1 MAVTRTRRRRFL
13 AVRRLF
19 IGAIAVVGFIAV
31 AAGVFVYRQFMETLP
46 PIQAAVDYQP
56 PTTTQIFAADGSLIG
71 EFYSQKRYL
80 VPLDRIPPYVRQA
93 FISAEDDS
101 FYQHQGVDANGILR
115 AFVNNLIAGGK
126 VQGGSTITQQV
137 VKTVLLTPQKSYERK
152 LKEIILST
160 RLEREVSKDDILSL
174 YLNHIY
180 LGSGAYGVAAAADE
194 YFGKSIEDLTLAEA
208 ALLGGLPQAPSRYSP
223 YTHWPEAK
231 ARQRYVLNRMYEE
244 GYIDREQRDA
254 AIIDPISL
262 SSRKGSFQAAPYFV
276 EHIRRLLEEQ
286 YGRTVLYELGLRVKT
301 TLDPR
306 LQEEAEA
313 SLRRGIDRITAEHGG
328 YHGAYRE
335 MSHEERNNY
344 LRLQEATFRGM
355 DRPEAGFSYEALVS
369 NVRGSSARVQV
380 GPFGGDLVLP
390 VSVTGKQA
398 QLGLMDLVRAKL
410 IDEDDGNG
418 DHNGKLRFE
427 LDPSP
432 LLEGALLAMEPTTG
446 NVRAMVG
453 GYDFDRSH
461 FNRAIQAHRQPGSAF
476 KPLVYAAAFD
486 RNFTPA
492 SIIIDEPISYK
503 DNGRMWTPQNF
514 DKKFHGPTSLREAL
528 VQSRNVVTVRLAER
542 IGLNYLT
549 GYLPR
554 FGLPGPI
561 PRNLSISL
569 GTLEV
574 TPMELA
580 IAYSTFANN
589 GQRATPVMITE
600 ISDADGVVLEHNEPH
615 VTQVLPPT
623 TAYQMTSIL
632 QDVVRRGTGTAAK
645 GLAQPT
651 AGKTGTTNDLEDAWF
666 VGYTPQLLAV
676 VWIGFDNKRPL
687 GPKSTGGKVSAPIW
701 KDFMTDAMKDV
712 PEGQFPV
719 PDGLRCVNIDPQTG
733 TRAGAGGAPY
743 LECFRDGSEPQPGA
757 VPAIPAV
764 QMANDAPHRQP
775 SALEFMKKDY

>member
-1 MAVTRTRRRRFL
+1 MAATRTRRRPFL

-19 IGAIAVVGFIAV
+19 IGAVAVAGFIA
-31 AAGVFVYRQFMETLP
+31 AAVVVFLYRQFMETLP

-80 VPLDRIPPYVRQA
+80 VPLDRIPAYVRQA

-101 FYQHQGVDANGILR
+101 FYEHKGVDANGILR
-115 AFVNNLIAGGK
+115 AFVNNIIAGGK

-160 RLEREVSKDDILSL
+160 RLEQEVSKDDILTL

-194 YFGKSIEDLTLAEA
+194 YFGKSIEDITLPEA
-208 ALLGGLPQAPSRYSP
+208 ALLAGLPQAPSRYSP
-223 YTHWPEAK
+223 YRHWPEAK

-244 GYIDREQRDA
+244 GYIDRETRDA
-254 AIIDPISL
+254 AIVEPISMA
-262 SSRKGSFQAAPYFV
+262 SRKGSFQAAPYFV
-276 EHIRRLLEEQ
+276 EHVRRILEEK

-306 LQEEAEA
+306 MQQEAETA
-313 SLRRGIDRITAEHGG
+313 LRRGIDRLSAERGG
-328 YHGAYRE
+328 FHNAYRE

-344 LRLQEATFRGM
+344 LRLQEAAFRGM
-355 DRPEAGFSYEALVS
+355 ERPESGFSYEALVT
-369 NVRGSSARVQV
+369 NVRGSSARVQI
-380 GPFGGDLVLP
+380 GPFAGDLVIP
-390 VSVTGKQA
+390 VSPTGKQTK
-398 QLGLMDLVRAKL
+398 LGLMDLIRARVVE
-410 IDEDDGNG
+410 EDDANG
-418 DHNGKLRFE
+418 DHGALRFE
-427 LDPSP
+427 YDPGP
-432 LLEGALLAMEPTTG
+432 LLEGALVAMEPTTG
-446 NVRAMVG
+446 VVRALVG

-461 FNRAIQAHRQPGSAF
+461 FNRAIQARRQPGSSF
-476 KPLVYAAAFD
+476 KPLVYAAALD

-492 SIIIDEPISYK
+492 SVIVDEPISYK
-503 DNGRMWTPQNF
+503 DNGRIWSPQNF

-528 VQSRNVVTVRLAER
+528 TKSRNVVTVRLAER
-542 IGLNYLT
+542 IGLSYLT
-549 GYLPR
+549 NYLPR
-554 FGLPGPI
+554 FGLQGPI

-580 IAYSTFANN
+580 VAYSTFANN
-589 GQRATPVMITE
+589 GLRATPVMITE
-600 ISDADGVVLEHNEPH
+600 ISDAQGQVLERNEPQL
-615 VTQVLPPT
+615 TQVLPPT
-623 TAYQMTSIL
+623 TAYQMTSML
-632 QDVVRRGTGTAAK
+632 QDVVRRGTGTAAQ

-666 VGYTPQLLAV
+666 VGYTPQLLSV

-701 KDFMTDAMKDV
+701 KDFMAQALKDV
-712 PEGQFPV
+712 PEGHFPV
-719 PDGLRCVNIDPQTG
+719 PDGLRCVNIDPATG
-733 TRAGAGGAPY
+733 TRAGAGGSPY
-743 LECFRDGSEPQPGA
+743 LECFREGSEPQPGA
-757 VPAIPAV
+757 VPAV
-764 QMANDAPHRQP
+764 QMANDPSHRP
-775 SALEFMKKDY
+775 PAALEFMRKDY

>member
-13 AVRRLF
+13 AARRLF
-19 IGAIAVVGFIAV
+19 LGAIAVTGFVAV
-31 AAGVFVYRQFMETLP
+31 AAGAFVYRQFMESLP

-80 VPLDRIPPYVRQA
+80 VPLDRIPAYVRQA

-101 FYQHQGVDANGILR
+101 FYQHQGVDTNGILR

-160 RLEREVSKDDILSL
+160 RLEHEVSKDDILAL

-194 YFGKSIEDLTLAEA
+194 YFGKSIEDVTLSEA
-208 ALLGGLPQAPSRYSP
+208 ALLAGLPQAPSRYSP
-223 YTHWPEAK
+223 YRHWPEAK

-244 GYIDREQRDA
+244 GYIDRETRDA
-254 AIIDPISL
+254 AIVDPISL
-262 SSRKGSFQAAPYFV
+262 SSRRGSFQAAPYFV
-276 EHIRRLLEEQ
+276 EHVRKLLEEQ

-306 LQEEAEA
+306 MQAEAESA
-313 SLRRGIDRITAEHGG
+313 LRRGIERLTAEHGG
-328 YHGAYRE
+328 YHDAYRE
-335 MSHEERNNY
+335 MSHEERDNY
-344 LRLQEATFRGM
+344 LRLQEAAFRGM
-355 DRPEAGFSYEALVS
+355 ERPEGGFSYEALVS

-380 GPFGGDLVLP
+380 GRFAGDLVLP
-390 VSVTGKQA
+390 VSATGKQA
-398 QLGLMDLVRAKL
+398 KLGLMDLVRARL
-410 IDEDDGNG
+410 IEDDDNG
-418 DHNGKLRFE
+418 DHSGPLRFE
-427 LDPSP
+427 YDPSP
-432 LLEGALLAMEPTTG
+432 LLEGALLAMEPGTG

-461 FNRAIQAHRQPGSAF
+461 FNRAIQARRQPGSAF
-476 KPLVYAAAFD
+476 KPLVYAAALD

-492 SIIIDEPISYK
+492 SVIVDEPVSYN
-503 DNGRMWTPQNF
+503 DHGRVWTPQNF
-514 DKKFHGPTSLREAL
+514 DKKYHGPTSLREAL
-528 VQSRNVVTVRLAER
+528 TKSRNVVTVRLAER
-542 IGLNYLT
+542 IGLTYLT

-561 PRNLSISL
+561 PHNLSISL
-569 GTLEV
+569 GSLEV
-574 TPMELA
+574 TPIELA
-580 IAYSTFANN
+580 TAYSTFANN
-589 GQRATPVMITE
+589 GQRPTPLMITE
-600 ISDADGVVLEHNEPH
+600 ISDGEGQVLERNEPQ

-623 TAYQMTSIL
+623 TAYQMTSML
-632 QDVVRRGTGTAAK
+632 QDVVRRGTGTAAQ

-687 GPKSTGGKVSAPIW
+687 GPKSTGGHVAAPIW
-701 KDFMTDAMKDV
+701 KDFMADALKDV

-719 PDGLRCVNIDPQTG
+719 PNGLRCVNIDPQTG
-733 TRAGAGGAPY
+733 TRAGAGGSPY
-743 LECFRDGSEPQPGA
+743 LECFREGSEPQPGA
-757 VPAIPAV
+757 VPAVPVV

-775 SALEFMKKDY
+775 STLEFMKKDY

>member
-1 MAVTRTRRRRFL
+1 MAVTRTRRRRFV

-19 IGAIAVVGFIAV
+19 LGALAVAGFIAV
-31 AAGVFVYRQFMETLP
+31 ATGVFIYRQFMETLP

-80 VPLDRIPPYVRQA
+80 VPLDRIPLYVRQA

-101 FYQHQGVDANGILR
+101 FYEHQGVDANGILR

-160 RLEREVSKDDILSL
+160 RLEHEVSKDDILAL

-194 YFGKSIEDLTLAEA
+194 YFGKSIGDVTLAEA
-208 ALLGGLPQAPSRYSP
+208 ALLAGLPQAPSRYSP
-223 YTHWPEAK
+223 YRHWPDAK
-231 ARQRYVLNRMYEE
+231 ARQRYVLHRMYEE
-244 GYIDREQRDA
+244 GYIDAATRDA
-254 AIIDPISL
+254 AITEPIAL

-276 EHIRRLLEEQ
+276 EHVRRVLEEQ

-301 TLDPR
+301 TLDLR
-306 LQEEAEA
+306 MQENAEA
-313 SLRRGIDRITAEHGG
+313 ALRRGIDRLSAEHGG

-344 LRLQEATFRGM
+344 LHLQEAAFRGM
-355 DRPEAGFSYEALVS
+355 QRPETGFSYEALVS

-390 VSVTGKQA
+390 TSATGKQVK
-398 QLGLMDLVRAKL
+398 LGLMDLVRARL
-410 IDEDDGNG
+410 IEDDDRG
-418 DHNGKLRFE
+418 DRKRPLRFE
-427 LDPSP
+427 YDPSP
-432 LLEGALLAMEPTTG
+432 LLEGALLALEPSTG
-446 NVRAMVG
+446 YVRAMVG

-461 FNRAIQAHRQPGSAF
+461 FNRAVQARRQPGSAF
-476 KPLVYAAAFD
+476 KPLVYSAALD

-492 SIIIDEPISYK
+492 SVIVDEPISYK
-503 DNGRMWTPQNF
+503 DNGRVWSPQNF
-514 DKKFHGPTSLREAL
+514 DKKFYGPTSLREAL
-528 VQSRNVVTVRLAER
+528 TKSRNVVTVRLAER
-542 IGLNYLT
+542 IGLSYLT
-549 GYLPR
+549 SYLPR
-554 FGLPGPI
+554 FGLQGPI

-574 TPMELA
+574 TPLELA
-580 IAYSTFANN
+580 VAYSAFANN
-589 GQRATPVMITE
+589 GLRPDPVMITE
-600 ISDADGVVLEHNEPH
+600 ISDGEGQVLERNEPH
-615 VTQVLPPT
+615 LTQVLPPT
-623 TAYQMTSIL
+623 TAYQMTSML
-632 QDVVRRGTGTAAK
+632 QDVVRRGTGTAAQ
-645 GLAQPT
+645 GLSQPT

-666 VGYTPQLLAV
+666 VGYTPQLLSV

-687 GPKSTGGKVSAPIW
+687 GPKSTGGHVSAPIW
-701 KDFMTDAMKDV
+701 KDFMAVALKDV

-719 PDGLRCVNIDPQTG
+719 PNGLRCVNIDPQTG
-733 TRAGAGGAPY
+733 TRAGTGGSPY
-743 LECFRDGSEPQPGA
+743 LECFREGSEPQPGA
-757 VPAIPAV
+757 IPAVPAV

>member
-1 MAVTRTRRRRFL
+1 MASRTRRRPFL

-19 IGAIAVVGFIAV
+19 LGAVAVAGFIAI
-31 AAGVFVYRQFMETLP
+31 AIGVFLYRQFMETLP

-80 VPLDRIPPYVRQA
+80 VPLDRIPPHVRQA

-101 FYQHQGVDANGILR
+101 FYEHRGVDANGILR
-115 AFVNNLIAGGK
+115 AFVNNIIAGGK

-160 RLEREVSKDDILSL
+160 RLEQEVSKDDILTL

-194 YFGKSIEDLTLAEA
+194 YFGKSIEDVTLPEA
-208 ALLGGLPQAPSRYSP
+208 ALLAGLPQAPSRYSP
-223 YTHWPEAK
+223 YRHWPEAK

-244 GYIDREQRDA
+244 GYIDRDTRDA
-254 AIIDPISL
+254 AIVEPVSL

-276 EHIRRLLEEQ
+276 EHIRRLLEEK

-301 TLDPR
+301 TLDVHM
-306 LQEEAEA
+306 QAAAEA
-313 SLRRGIDRITAEHGG
+313 ALRRGIERLTAERGG
-328 YHGAYRE
+328 FHDAYRQ

-344 LRLQEATFRGM
+344 LQLQTAAFRGM
-355 DRPEAGFSYEALVS
+355 ERPESGFSYEALVT

-380 GPFGGDLVLP
+380 GPFAGDLDIP
-390 VSVTGKQA
+390 VSPTGKQPRLA
-398 QLGLMDLVRAKL
+398 LMDLIRARL
-410 IDEDDGNG
+410 VDEDERGNG
-418 DHNGKLRFE
+418 TGLHFE
-427 LDPSP
+427 YDPSP
-432 LLEGALLAMEPTTG
+432 LLEGALVAMEPASG
-446 NVRAMVG
+446 FVRALVG

-461 FNRAIQAHRQPGSAF
+461 FNRAIQARRQPGSSF
-476 KPLVYAAAFD
+476 KPLVYAAALD

-492 SIIIDEPISYK
+492 SVIVDEPISYR
-503 DNGRMWTPQNF
+503 DNGRTWSPQNF

-528 VQSRNVVTVRLAER
+528 TKSRNVVTVRLAER
-542 IGLNYLT
+542 VGLSYLT

-569 GTLEV
+569 GTFEV

-580 IAYSTFANN
+580 VAYSAFANN

-600 ISDADGVVLEHNEPH
+600 ISDGQGQVLERNEPQL
-615 VTQVLPPT
+615 TQVLPPT
-623 TAYQMTSIL
+623 TAYQMTSML
-632 QDVVRRGTGTAAK
+632 QDVVRRGTGTAAQ
-645 GLAQPT
+645 GLNQPT

-666 VGYTPQLLAV
+666 VGYTPQLLGV

-687 GPKSTGGKVSAPIW
+687 GPKSTGGRISAPIW
-701 KDFMTDAMKDV
+701 KDFMGQALKDV
-712 PEGQFPV
+712 PEGHFPV
-719 PDGLRCVNIDPQTG
+719 PDGLRCVNIDPATG
-733 TRAGAGGAPY
+733 TRASDGGSPY
-743 LECFRDGSEPQPGA
+743 LECFREGSEPQPGA
-757 VPAIPAV
+757 VPAV
-764 QMANDAPHRQP
+764 QMVRDGERRQP
-775 SALEFMKKDY
+775 SALEFMRKDY

>member
-1 MAVTRTRRRRFL
+1 MAATPTRRRRFR

-19 IGAIAVVGFIAV
+19 IGAIAVAGFVGIA
-31 AAGVFVYRQFMETLP
+31 AFVFVYRQFMETLP

-80 VPLDRIPPYVRQA
+80 VPLDRIPAYVRQA

-101 FYQHQGVDANGILR
+101 FYEHQGVDTNGILR

-160 RLEREVSKDDILSL
+160 RLETEMSKDDILTL

-180 LGSGAYGVAAAADE
+180 LGSSAYGVAAAADE
-194 YFGKSIEDLTLAEA
+194 YFGKSIEDLTLAES
-208 ALLGGLPQAPSRYSP
+208 ALLAGLPQAPSRYSP
-223 YTHWPEAK
+223 YKHWPEAK

-244 GYIDREQRDA
+244 GYIDREMRDA

-262 SSRKGSFQAAPYFV
+262 SSRRGSFQAAPYFV
-276 EHIRRLLEEQ
+276 EYVRKLLEEK

-301 TLDPR
+301 TLDLR
-306 LQEEAEA
+306 QQEEAEA
-313 SLRRGIDRITAEHGG
+313 ALRRGIDRISAEHGG
-328 YHGAYRE
+328 YHEAYRQ

-344 LRLQEATFRGM
+344 LHMQEAAFRGM
-355 DRPEAGFSYEALVS
+355 ERPENGFSYEALVS

-380 GPFGGDLVLP
+380 GPFAGDLVLP
-390 VSVTGKQA
+390 MSPTGRQVK
-398 QLGLMDLVRAKL
+398 LGLMDLIRARV
-410 IDEDDGNG
+410 IEEDDANG
-418 DHNGKLRFE
+418 DHSGPLRFE
-427 LDPSP
+427 YDPGP
-432 LLEGALLAMEPTTG
+432 LLEGALLALEPTTG
-446 NVRAMVG
+446 NVRALVG

-476 KPLVYAAAFD
+476 KPLVYASAFD

-492 SIIIDEPISYK
+492 SVIVDEPISYR
-503 DNGRMWTPQNF
+503 DNGRIWAPQNF

-542 IGLNYLT
+542 VGLSYLT

-561 PRNLSISL
+561 PRNLSIAL

-580 IAYSTFANN
+580 VAYSTFANN
-589 GQRATPVMITE
+589 GLRPTPIMITE
-600 ISDADGVVLEHNEPH
+600 ISDGEGQVLEHNEPQL
-615 VTQVLPPT
+615 TQVLPPT

-645 GLAQPT
+645 GLDQPT

-666 VGYTPQLLAV
+666 VRYTPQLLAV
-676 VWIGFDNKRPL
+676 VWIGFDNKRPI
-687 GPKSTGGKVSAPIW
+687 GPKATGGKISAPIW
-701 KDFMTDAMKDV
+701 KDFMTDALKDV
-712 PEGQFPV
+712 PEGHFPV

-733 TRAGAGGAPY
+733 TRAGAAGGAY

>member
-13 AVRRLF
+13 AVRRLLL
-19 IGAIAVVGFIAV
+19 GAIAVAGFVAV
-31 AAGVFVYRQFMETLP
+31 AVGVFVYRQFMETLP

-80 VPLDRIPPYVRQA
+80 VPLDRIPLYVRQA

-101 FYQHQGVDANGILR
+101 FYEHRGVDANGILR
-115 AFVNNLIAGGK
+115 AFVNNLVAGGK

-152 LKEIILST
+152 LKEMILST
-160 RLEREVSKDDILSL
+160 RLEREVSKDDILAL

-194 YFGKSIEDLTLAEA
+194 YFGKDIGDVTLAEA
-208 ALLGGLPQAPSRYSP
+208 ALLAGLPQAPSRYSP
-223 YTHWPEAK
+223 YRHWPDAK

-244 GYIDREQRDA
+244 GYIDRETRDA
-254 AIIDPISL
+254 AIIEPIAL

-301 TLDPR
+301 TLDLR
-306 LQEEAEA
+306 MQNEAEGA
-313 SLRRGIDRITAEHGG
+313 LRRGIERLTAEHDS
-328 YHGAYRE
+328 YHGAYRA
-335 MSHEERNNY
+335 MSHEERNTY
-344 LRLQEATFRGM
+344 LRLQTAAFRGM
-355 DRPEAGFSYEALVS
+355 ERPEAGFSYEALVS
-369 NVRGSSARVQV
+369 SVRGSSARVQV
-380 GPFGGDLVLP
+380 GPFAGDLVLP
-390 VSVTGKQA
+390 TSPTGKQA
-398 QLGLMDLVRAKL
+398 KLGLMDLVRARP
-410 IDEDDGNG
+410 IEEDDGG
-418 DHNGKLRFE
+418 DGKLRFE
-427 LDPSP
+427 YDASP
-432 LLEGALLAMEPTTG
+432 LLEGALIAMEPGTG
-446 NVRAMVG
+446 YVRALVG

-461 FNRAIQAHRQPGSAF
+461 FNRAIQARRQPGSAF
-476 KPLVYAAAFD
+476 KPLVYAAALD

-492 SIIIDEPISYK
+492 SVIVDEPISYK
-503 DNGRMWTPQNF
+503 DNGRIWSPQNF
-514 DKKFHGPTSLREAL
+514 DRKYYGPTSLREAL
-528 VQSRNVVTVRLAER
+528 TKSRNVVTVRLAER

-574 TPMELA
+574 TPLQLA
-580 IAYSTFANN
+580 VAYSTFANQ
-589 GQRATPVMITE
+589 GQRPVPIMISE
-600 ISDADGVVLEHNEPH
+600 ITDAEGQVLARNEPDL
-615 VTQVLPPT
+615 TQVLPPT
-623 TAYQMTSIL
+623 TAYQMTSML
-632 QDVVRRGTGTAAK
+632 QDVVRRGTGTAAQ
-645 GLAQPT
+645 GLSQPT

-687 GPKSTGGKVSAPIW
+687 GPKSTGGHVSAPIW
-701 KDFMTDAMKDV
+701 KDFMAAALKDV

-719 PDGLRCVNIDPQTG
+719 PNGLKCVNIDPQTG

-743 LECFRDGSEPQPGA
+743 LECFREGSEPQPGA
-757 VPAIPAV
+757 VPAVPPV
-764 QMANDAPHRQP
+764 QMANDGGATRQP
-775 SALEFMKKDY
+775 STLEFMRKDY

>member
-1 MAVTRTRRRRFL
+1 MAATRTRRRPFL

-19 IGAIAVVGFIAV
+19 IGAVAVAGFIA
-31 AAGVFVYRQFMETLP
+31 AAVVVFLYRQFMETLP

-80 VPLDRIPPYVRQA
+80 VPLDRIPAYVRQA

-101 FYQHQGVDANGILR
+101 FYEHKGVDANGILR
-115 AFVNNLIAGGK
+115 AFVNNIIAGGK

-160 RLEREVSKDDILSL
+160 RLEQEVSKDDILTL

-194 YFGKSIEDLTLAEA
+194 YFGKSIEDITLPEA
-208 ALLGGLPQAPSRYSP
+208 ALLAGLPQAPSRYSP
-223 YTHWPEAK
+223 YRHWPEAK

-244 GYIDREQRDA
+244 GYIDRETRDA
-254 AIIDPISL
+254 AIVEPVSMA
-262 SSRKGSFQAAPYFV
+262 SRKGSFQAAPYFV
-276 EHIRRLLEEQ
+276 EHVRRILEEK

-306 LQEEAEA
+306 MQQEAETA
-313 SLRRGIDRITAEHGG
+313 LRRGIDRLSAERGG
-328 YHGAYRE
+328 FHNAYRE

-344 LRLQEATFRGM
+344 LRLQEAAFRGM
-355 DRPEAGFSYEALVS
+355 ERPESGFSYEALVT
-369 NVRGSSARVQV
+369 NVRGSSARVQI
-380 GPFGGDLVLP
+380 GPFAGDLVIP
-390 VSVTGKQA
+390 VSPTGKQTK
-398 QLGLMDLVRAKL
+398 LGLMDLIRARVVE
-410 IDEDDGNG
+410 EDDANG
-418 DHNGKLRFE
+418 DHGALRFE
-427 LDPSP
+427 YDPGP
-432 LLEGALLAMEPTTG
+432 LLEGALVAMEPTTG
-446 NVRAMVG
+446 VVRALVG

-461 FNRAIQAHRQPGSAF
+461 FNRAIQARRQPGSSF
-476 KPLVYAAAFD
+476 KPLVYAAALD

-492 SIIIDEPISYK
+492 SVIVDEPISYK
-503 DNGRMWTPQNF
+503 DNGRIWSPQNF

-528 VQSRNVVTVRLAER
+528 TKSRNVVTVRLAER
-542 IGLNYLT
+542 IGLSYLT
-549 GYLPR
+549 NYLPR
-554 FGLPGPI
+554 FGLQGPI

-580 IAYSTFANN
+580 VAYSTFANN
-589 GQRATPVMITE
+589 GLRATPVMITE
-600 ISDADGVVLEHNEPH
+600 ISDAQGQVLERNEPQL
-615 VTQVLPPT
+615 TQVLPPT
-623 TAYQMTSIL
+623 TAYQMTSML
-632 QDVVRRGTGTAAK
+632 QDVVRRGTGAAAQ

-666 VGYTPQLLAV
+666 VGYTPQLLSV

-701 KDFMTDAMKDV
+701 KDFMAQALKDV
-712 PEGQFPV
+712 PEGHFPV
-719 PDGLRCVNIDPQTG
+719 PDGLRCVNIDPATG
-733 TRAGAGGAPY
+733 TRAGAGGSPY
-743 LECFRDGSEPQPGA
+743 LECFREGSEPQPGA
-757 VPAIPAV
+757 VPAV
-764 QMANDAPHRQP
+764 QMANDPSHRP
-775 SALEFMKKDY
+775 PAALEFMRKDY

>member
-1 MAVTRTRRRRFL
+1 MAATRTRRRPFL

-19 IGAIAVVGFIAV
+19 IGAVAVAGFIAAAV
-31 AAGVFVYRQFMETLP
+31 AVFLYRQFMETLP

-80 VPLDRIPPYVRQA
+80 VPLDRIPAYVRQA

-101 FYQHQGVDANGILR
+101 FYEHKGVDANGILR
-115 AFVNNLIAGGK
+115 AFVNNIIAGGK

-160 RLEREVSKDDILSL
+160 RLEQEVSKDDILTL

-194 YFGKSIEDLTLAEA
+194 YFGKSIEDITLPEA
-208 ALLGGLPQAPSRYSP
+208 ALLAGLPQAPSRYSP
-223 YTHWPEAK
+223 YRHWPEAK

-244 GYIDREQRDA
+244 GYIDRETRDA
-254 AIIDPISL
+254 AIVEPVSMA
-262 SSRKGSFQAAPYFV
+262 SRKGSFQAAPYFV
-276 EHIRRLLEEQ
+276 EHVRRILEEK

-306 LQEEAEA
+306 MQQEAETA
-313 SLRRGIDRITAEHGG
+313 LRRGIDRLSAERGG
-328 YHGAYRE
+328 FHNAYRE

-344 LRLQEATFRGM
+344 LRLQEAAFRGM
-355 DRPEAGFSYEALVS
+355 ERPESGFSYEALVT
-369 NVRGSSARVQV
+369 NVRGSSARVQI
-380 GPFGGDLVLP
+380 GPFAGDLVIP
-390 VSVTGKQA
+390 VSPTGKQTK
-398 QLGLMDLVRAKL
+398 LGLMDLIRARVVE
-410 IDEDDGNG
+410 EDDANG
-418 DHNGKLRFE
+418 DHGALRFE
-427 LDPSP
+427 YDPGP
-432 LLEGALLAMEPTTG
+432 LLEGALVAMEPTTG
-446 NVRAMVG
+446 VVRALVG

-461 FNRAIQAHRQPGSAF
+461 FNRAIQARRQPGSSF
-476 KPLVYAAAFD
+476 KPLVYAAALD

-492 SIIIDEPISYK
+492 SVIVDEPISYK
-503 DNGRMWTPQNF
+503 DNGRIWSPQNF

-528 VQSRNVVTVRLAER
+528 TKSRNVVTVRLAER
-542 IGLNYLT
+542 IGLSYLT
-549 GYLPR
+549 NYLPR
-554 FGLPGPI
+554 FGLQGPI

-580 IAYSTFANN
+580 VAYSTFANN
-589 GQRATPVMITE
+589 GLRATPVMITE
-600 ISDADGVVLEHNEPH
+600 ISDAQGQVLERNEPQL
-615 VTQVLPPT
+615 TQVLPPT
-623 TAYQMTSIL
+623 TAYQMTSML
-632 QDVVRRGTGTAAK
+632 QDVVRRGTGTAAQ

-666 VGYTPQLLAV
+666 VGYTPQLLSV

-701 KDFMTDAMKDV
+701 KDFMVQALKDV
-712 PEGQFPV
+712 PEGHFPV
-719 PDGLRCVNIDPQTG
+719 PDGLRCVNIDPATG
-733 TRAGAGGAPY
+733 TRAGAGGSPY
-743 LECFRDGSEPQPGA
+743 LECFREGSEPQPGA
-757 VPAIPAV
+757 VPAV
-764 QMANDAPHRQP
+764 QMANDPSHRP
-775 SALEFMKKDY
+775 PAALEFMRKDY